1 MFGSG
6 FKDLMKQAQKM
17 QENLQ
22 KAQEELM
29 KIEKIGIAGGG
40 MVKVKMNGRHQMLR
54 IAIDP
59 SLLNAESKQT
69 LEELVCAA
77 VNDVVNKIEG
87 ASKEKMTD
95 LMSGLELPEGFNL
108 PGPDDTTQN

>member
-22 KAQEELM
+22 KAQEELV
-29 KIEKIGIAGGG
+29 KIEKIGISGGG
-40 MVKVKMNGRHQMLR
+40 LVKIKMNGRHQALR
-54 IAIDP
+54 LAIDP
-59 SLLNAESKQT
+59 SLLNHESKET
-69 LEELVCAA
+69 LEDLVCAA
-77 VNDVVNKIEG
+77 INDVVGKIEG

-95 LMSGLELPEGFNL
+95 LMSGLELPPGFDL
-108 PGPDDTTQN
+108 PPGGGAGS